1 MNSVNPILNDFNET
15 RYKDFDEYIHKI
27 ENKIDWWNVPDD
39 VFKVMDLFRS
49 PFGPL
54 LQKNT
59 FKTPKDFER
68 AVYKQDP
75 DVNMA
80 EVRKMFK
87 INDFE
92 RDQNKAFM
100 KSPENRIYK
109 LSVMEQLDPVN
120 TVRKIL
126 TRIGES
132 QNSKGGSTPFLVIQF
147 EDDPTATLIKP
158 YNDFLAHP
166 EKIDS
171 FTKLLTPEE
180 EGFGSD
186 GNTNLSF
193 NNVKAIGLLTDGS
206 EKEITDKILKP
217 KNLRKTSDES
227 DVVSDSEFKWASVSE
242 DDETELGMLSGGAF
256 FPYSLKLSDRY
267 FALLSYRLG
276 VFYYDSDGK
285 IFPEISKDQVLEHC
299 VVYATR
305 MYFETHPTTDP
316 NEISTRE
323 SILKQMSELIY
334 KNKTIESIKHLTF
347 KEVGYLG
354 SQVGIHFKIYC
365 KKSQKNSSYCY
376 RDYGASKPLYT
387 IKLGYLANHYFLN
400 EPMNLSKEGFF
411 AFPNTVP
418 YTDSQRLSGYAF
430 IKLLAN
436 NNKLVR
442 LTRDMIA
449 VNKLRLHI
457 KDFNCDVLVDRKT
470 IKSCIRKC
478 NYGNKAL
485 SKQNPL
491 DNSVDEE
498 LPEEWIE
505 LLQADSQGNVF
516 EESEGNPFEEPEE
529 NPFEE
534 PEENPF
540 EEPEENL
547 FEEPEGNPF
556 EEPEENLFEE
566 FYDEKPTEESEQE
579 LSLEE
584 LVEKYGELV
593 EESQNDDDKD
603 LSLEELVE
611 KYGEEIKVVD
621 TETVYFGDF
630 ETCVNSD
637 NELVPM
643 MLCLSDFEGK
653 LQKTFVGLDCINQF
667 FQFLQDDNRYIVY
680 FHNLSFD
687 GRLIMAKVPKC
698 SNESIIK
705 GNKFIK
711 LVIPVGKATL
721 ELRDSLSLYP
731 MALSTFPKSF
741 PAAFPDKIEKEIFP
755 YSYYTY
761 ERVLNDSFKLEE
773 AVASGIQYEHWK
785 EDDVK
790 HFKNNVKKVCGDHFD
805 GMKYCEFYCK
815 RDVDILREGFKAYR
829 ESFLTKPLEID
840 ILNFTTLPSISSYW
854 LKREVFT
861 KCNCDKYG
869 GQLAAYMRKFIKGGR
884 CMTRDNK
891 AWCVTEP
898 LCDLDNNS
906 LYPAAMSRLYIP
918 LGIPEKLDS
927 SYSFKKIYDSI
938 MPEDQDV
945 ATKEQFIAYGLFTV
959 HVESVNESHFSHLS
973 HENEQGIKV
982 YECKPGIYNLDL
994 LELEDVMKFYGA
1006 KMTLLDGYIW
1016 QGKPGEKCRD
1026 LSIRDKI
1033 KELYN
1038 ARLKYKAEGNPLEL
1052 TIKLL
1057 LNSMYGKTIQK
1068 DVLTTTEFVEAK
1080 NLKKYL
1086 RTHLNSITEM
1096 TILQSGLG
1104 IAKVANNISKD
1115 YNFLTFGII
1124 VLSMSKRIMN
1134 EAMCLA
1140 EHLNIPMYYQ
1150 DTDSIHILKADVPK
1164 LAKAYKKNFHR
1175 ELLGDGLGQF
1185 KNDFKMKDAYT
1196 KLHISL
1202 GKKMYLDVITNG
1214 VDTDYHVRM
1223 KGIPLKT
1230 IQTFCIERYGCED
1243 YEKLY
1248 RELLDGA
1255 EFEFNLATNRTQL
1268 DLRKDCRIFSKSV
1281 FLRKVKRTCEKAII

>member
-1 MNSVNPILNDFNET
+1 MNSINPILNDFNEI

-27 ENKIDWWNVPDD
+27 ESKIDWWSAPDD
-39 VFKVMDLFRS
+39 LYIVSFLFRT
-49 PFGPL
+49 PFGPIS
-54 LQKNT
+54 QKNT

-68 AVYKQDP
+68 AVYRQDP
-75 DVNMA
+75 EVNMA
-80 EVRKMFK
+80 EVRKLFK
-87 INDFE
+87 IDDFE
-92 RDQNKAFM
+92 RLQNKDFM

-109 LSVMEQLDPVN
+109 LSVMEQLNPVE

-126 TRIGES
+126 RRIGET
-132 QNSKGGSTPFLVIQF
+132 QNSKSDSTPFLVIQF
-147 EDDPTATLIKP
+147 DDNPNDVLVKP

-180 EGFGSD
+180 DGFGSD
-186 GNTNLSF
+186 GNTNISF
-193 NNVKAIGLLTDGS
+193 NNVKAIGVVTDGS

-242 DDETELGMLSGGAF
+242 DDEMELGKLSGGAF
-256 FPYSLKLSDRY
+256 FPYSLKLNARY

-285 IFPEISKDQVLEHC
+285 IFPEIPKGQVLEHC
-299 VVYATR
+299 LVYATR

-316 NEISTRE
+316 NELSTRE

-334 KNKTIESIKHLTF
+334 KNKTIETIKHLTF

-387 IKLGYLANHYFLN
+387 IKIGYLANHYFLN

-411 AFPNTVP
+411 AFPNKVP

-457 KDFNCDVLVDRKT
+457 KDFNRDVLVDRKT
-470 IKSCIRKC
+470 IKNCIRKC
-478 NYGNKAL
+478 NYGDKSL

-491 DNSVDEE
+491 DNSVDED
-498 LPEEWIE
+498 LPEEWTE
-505 LLQADSQGNVF
+505 LFQNNSEGNVF
-516 EESEGNPFEEPEE
+516 EDSEDNPFEDREDNLFGDSEDNHFEDSEDNPFEERED
-529 NPFEE
+529 
-534 PEENPF
+534 
-540 EEPEENL
+540 NL
-547 FEEPEGNPF
+547 FEEPEDNPF
-556 EEPEENLFEE
+556 EDSCDNPVE
-566 FYDEKPTEESEQE
+566 D
-579 LSLEE
+579 LSLDE
-584 LVEKYGELV
+584 LAEKYGE
-593 EESQNDDDKD
+593 SSNDVDED
-603 LSLEELVE
+603 LSLEELAA
-611 KYGEEIKVVD
+611 KYGEELKVVD

-630 ETCVNSD
+630 ETCVNCD

-667 FQFLQDDNRYIVY
+667 FQFLQDGNKYIVY

-698 SNESIIK
+698 SNDSIIK

-731 MALSTFPKSF
+731 MALATFPKSF
-741 PAAFPDKIEKEIFP
+741 PAAFPDKIEKELFP
-755 YSYYTY
+755 YSYYNY
-761 ERVLNDSFKLEE
+761 ERVLNNSFKLEE
-773 AVASGIQYEHWK
+773 AVASGIKYEHWK
-785 EDDVK
+785 EDDVE
-790 HFKNNVKKVCGDHFD
+790 HFKNNVKKVCGDNFD

-829 ESFLTKPLEID
+829 KAFLNKPLEID

-869 GQLAAYMRKFIKGGR
+869 GQLAAYMRNFIKGGR

-898 LCDLDNNS
+898 LLDLDNNS
-906 LYPAAMSRLYIP
+906 LYPAAMSRMFIP

-927 SYSFKKIYDSI
+927 SYSFKKIYNGI
-938 MPEDQDV
+938 MSENEDV
-945 ATKEQFIAYGLFTV
+945 ATKEHFIAYGLFTV
-959 HVESVNESHFSHLS
+959 RVESVNESHFSHLS

-982 YECKPGIYNLDL
+982 YECKPGIYYLDL
-994 LELEDVMKFYGA
+994 LELEDVAKFYGA

-1038 ARLKYKAEGNPLEL
+1038 ARLKYKSEGNPMEL
-1052 TIKLL
+1052 CVKLL
-1057 LNSMYGKTIQK
+1057 LNSMYGKSIQK
-1068 DVLTTTEFVEAK
+1068 DMLTTTEFVEAK
-1080 NLKKYL
+1080 NFKKYL
-1086 RTHLNSITEM
+1086 RTRLNSIVEM
-1096 TILQSGLG
+1096 TVLQSGLG

-1164 LAKAYKKNFHR
+1164 LAKAYKKNFNR

-1214 VDTDYHVRM
+1214 DDTDYHVRM

-1230 IQTFCIERYGCED
+1230 IQAFCKERYGCED

-1281 FLRKVKRTCEKAII
+1281 FLRKVKRTCEKAEI